1 MGSSVFHGGFSTF
14 VSLSVLAPTETYI
27 FQVFFKMWFGIV
39 LFGMANGFLLLPV
52 ILSFVG
58 NVETSNDANEGSL
71 PPENV
76 YQKNKQSVE
85 EEFMQ
90 VKKGVELIFKDKKSE
105 PNCKARHLLIQSH
118 KKASQ
123 KEE

>member
-1 MGSSVFHGGFSTF
+1 
-14 VSLSVLAPTETYI
+14 
-27 FQVFFKMWFGIV
+27 MWFGIV

-76 YQKNKQSVE
+76 YQKNK
-85 EEFMQ
+85 
-90 VKKGVELIFKDKKSE
+90 
-105 PNCKARHLLIQSH
+105 
-118 KKASQ
+118 
-123 KEE
+123 